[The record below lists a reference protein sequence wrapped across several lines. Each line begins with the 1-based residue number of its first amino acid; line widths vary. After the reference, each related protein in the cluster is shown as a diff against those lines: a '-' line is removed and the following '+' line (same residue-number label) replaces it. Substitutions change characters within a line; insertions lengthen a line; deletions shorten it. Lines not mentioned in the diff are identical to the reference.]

1 MIIHIFTIPI
11 WLIDRH
17 GEGLLLVLF
26 FFYFALLFHIYL
38 WYFIH
43 ANTVLTRTLNN
54 NRCMHFLHI
63 THISHSSYIC
73 ICQTVAATATTTT
86 ATNHIVWEVRNRIHS
101 KKNTISIEFLT
112 ILNRNQFEGKFY
124 IVATVCKPCVC
135 SLNGELTFWCVLFF
149 FLSYLHFRVWFMS
162 RRRKSGQLS
171 CSIPELT
178 PFGGTHLSGTSCFCQ
193 KHQSSNHYIFFNSF
207 TIASTN

>member
-1 MIIHIFTIPI
+1 M
-11 WLIDRH
+11 IDRH

-26 FFYFALLFHIYL
+26 VFYFALLFHIYL

-101 KKNTISIEFLT
+101 KKNTISREFLT
-112 ILNRNQFEGKFY
+112 ILNRNQFEGKFISLQPSANHVY
-124 IVATVCKPCVC
+124 ALWTVSLRFGVC
-135 SLNGELTFWCVLFF
+135 FF
-149 FLSYLHFRVWFMS
+149 FSPIFIFVFDSCLEEEKVANYLAQYQSLLHLEAHTSLEHLVFAKNINQVITTYFS
-162 RRRKSGQLS
+162 IHSQL
-171 CSIPELT
+171 
-178 PFGGTHLSGTSCFCQ
+178 
-193 KHQSSNHYIFFNSF
+193 HQQTKLKTIF
-207 TIASTN
+207 IRIDTN